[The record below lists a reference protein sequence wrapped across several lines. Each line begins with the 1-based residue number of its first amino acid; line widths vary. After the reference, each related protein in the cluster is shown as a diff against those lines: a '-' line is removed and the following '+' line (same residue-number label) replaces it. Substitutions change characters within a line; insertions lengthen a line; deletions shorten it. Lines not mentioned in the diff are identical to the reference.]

1 MILIKY
7 YKNKIRKIVATSLN
21 ILQLYRSGFI
31 YIYIYNKKNN
41 NN

>member
-21 ILQLYRSGFI
+21 ILQLYRSDI
-31 YIYIYNKKNN
+31 
-41 NN
+41 